1 MRVLILFLAGLFAT
15 TVGRSGETA
24 AALTLMPPAGSV
36 AAGSA
41 VQLDLVSLNPGSLE
55 IPFEAPAKIVG
66 RLEATGDS
74 WSVTL
79 EGVTSAP
86 LAVAPGGFAVRRY
99 RVALPDNARGRAI
112 LTVSLPGA
120 ASLHA
125 LLTVGEAA
133 PPAAAQTSTPLSKMT
148 ASAPVSSSLA
158 RTFAGRFMPNQP
170 IYFLYGGGAEQAA
183 KFQFSFD
190 YRLATLRVSE
200 AERPA
205 ISSLRLGYTQRSL
218 WDIEAD
224 SSPFYDTSYMPEIAV
239 VMELPQPVSPARW
252 LTWMG
257 VRGGF
262 QHESNGRDGDD
273 SRSMNRAYFRVR
285 FILGSLASWYAVML
299 PEVHAYIG
307 DLGAN
312 PRIKDYRGYGRLQ
325 LYVGHGDLFALR
337 LNTWAGKDIDHPS
350 YQLDLTYPLQL
361 RWLNLESFLQVQY
374 FDGYGESL
382 RAYDQKSQAV
392 RFGVGLVR

>member
-1 MRVLILFLAGLFAT
+1 
-15 TVGRSGETA
+15 
-24 AALTLMPPAGSV
+24 MPPAGAV

-41 VQLDLVSLNPGSLE
+41 VQLDLVALNPGGLE
-55 IPFEAPAKIVG
+55 IPFEAPARIEG
-66 RLEATGDS
+66 RLEAGGEA
-74 WSVTL
+74 WPVTL
-79 EGVTSAP
+79 EGVASSVP
-86 LAVAPGGFAVRRY
+86 LAVAPGGFAVRQY
-99 RVALPDNARGRAI
+99 RLVLPEAVRGRAVV
-112 LTVSLPGA
+112 TVALPGA
-120 ASLHA
+120 APLHA
-125 LLTVGEAA
+125 LLMVEASA
-133 PPAAAQTSTPLSKMT
+133 VQAATPLDKLA
-148 ASAPVSSSLA
+148 ASAPVSSALA

-190 YRLATLRVSE
+190 YRLATLHVSE

-205 ISSLRLGYTQRSL
+205 ISSLRIGYTQRSL

-224 SSPFYDTSYMPEIAV
+224 SSPFYDTSYMPEVAV
-239 VMELPQPVSPARW
+239 VTELPQPVSPTQW

-257 VRGGF
+257 VRAGF
-262 QHESNGRDGDD
+262 QHESNGRDGND
-273 SRSMNRAYFRVR
+273 SRSMNRAYFRAR

-299 PEVHAYIG
+299 PEVHGYIG
-307 DLGAN
+307 GLENN

-325 LYVGHGDLFALR
+325 LYVGHGEGLALR
-337 LNTWAGKDIDHPS
+337 LNVWAGKDFDHPS

-361 RWLNLESFLQVQY
+361 RWLNLESFLQAQY